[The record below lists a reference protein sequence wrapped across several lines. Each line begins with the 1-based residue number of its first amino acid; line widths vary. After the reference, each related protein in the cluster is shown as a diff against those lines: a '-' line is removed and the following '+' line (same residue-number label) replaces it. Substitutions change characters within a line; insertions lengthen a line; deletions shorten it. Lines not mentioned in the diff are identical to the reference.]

1 MLRQVMVP
9 SKENSTISIPTEFYG
24 TEVEIIVFP
33 LETLQSNARKKLP
46 HYIGLNMPDFKF
58 IIYYQR
64 SDNPQKQSFLF

>member
-9 SKENSTISIPTEFYG
+9 SKENSTISIPTEYYG

-33 LETLQSNARKKLP
+33 LETQQPNTTKKLP

-58 IIYYQR
+58 NR
-64 SDNPQKQSFLF
+64 EAANAR

>member
-9 SKENSTISIPTEFYG
+9 SKENSTISIPTEYYG

-33 LETLQSNARKKLP
+33 LETQQPNTKKLP

-58 IIYYQR
+58 NR
-64 SDNPQKQSFLF
+64 EAANAR